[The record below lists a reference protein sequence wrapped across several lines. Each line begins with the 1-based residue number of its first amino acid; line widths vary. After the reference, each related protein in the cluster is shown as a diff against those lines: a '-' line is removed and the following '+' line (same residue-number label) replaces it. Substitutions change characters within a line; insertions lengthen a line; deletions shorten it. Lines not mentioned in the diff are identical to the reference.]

1 MASAG
6 SAALA
11 SPAAAACETTPPA
24 WEAILTA
31 YIVTSTCNKD
41 AHQGTCAVLTAIRQ
55 SLCTCCLFPYGNRHG
70 RSCLHMSKS
79 STSM

>member
-31 YIVTSTCNKD
+31 YMETSTCNEH
-41 AHQGTCAVLTAIRQ
+41 AYQGTCTVLAAIRQ
-55 SLCTCCLFPYGNRHG
+55 SLCTRCLSTYGLRHG
-70 RSCLHMSKS
+70 RSCLHISKS
-79 STSM
+79 GTSM

>member
-31 YIVTSTCNKD
+31 YMETSELVQTLLV
-41 AHQGTCAVLTAIRQ
+41 HLWFETRQ
-55 SLCTCCLFPYGNRHG
+55 KL
-70 RSCLHMSKS
+70 LHMSKS